1 MELSLNFKSLF
12 GNRAKKERS
21 DQMSHRNKSVDQQ
34 NDYTNDRKIHNGL
47 TLATAKINVQYEIQ
61 AIHTSNKEIQDFL
74 FTLGCYEGEVITL
87 ISILGD
93 QYVIVLKDARYSIDK
108 SLAACILI

>member
-12 GNRAKKERS
+12 GNKAKKEHVEQKVNQS
-21 DQMSHRNKSVDQQ
+21 KSVDQQ
-34 NDYTNDRKIHNGL
+34 NDYITDRKVHNGL
-47 TLATAKINVQYEIQ
+47 TLAKAKINVQYKVQ
-61 AIHTSNKEIQDFL
+61 AIHTSNREIQDFL
-74 FTLGCYEGEVITL
+74 FTLGCYEGETITL

-108 SLAACILI
+108 RLATCILI